1 MRLPDSNSEQYI
13 QMTPDA
19 VRHKNYNHLLLSEQ
33 MPASKNTIN
42 SSNRHAKDGNQN
54 SHNLDHITETA
65 NDKSVGTSIVM
76 HRIRSGSDHGG
87 REAVSPSFR
96 SSMRG
101 EGFGISGGGGAS
113 SDMLA
118 ISMMRSST
126 NNNENSRA

>member
-1 MRLPDSNSEQYI
+1 
-13 QMTPDA
+13 MTPDA

-87 REAVSPSFR
+87 RDAVSPSFR
-96 SSMRG
+96 SSMRINSVG
-101 EGFGISGGGGAS
+101 EGIGAGGGAS

-126 NNNENSRA
+126 NHYENSRA